1 MEIKLGFA
9 TKHSPTVTIELNN
22 KLIDTVLLDCAC
34 DVDDL
39 EGALQMV
46 TINADLPES
55 NHTLRV
61 VAKDIKDDEI
71 IQVSHIE
78 LDNINMAGFVTY
90 STTYN
95 PITDGYIN
103 HIIENNLENV
113 VQVINDTKFHVKQGE
128 YANCIHMPNGIYEY
142 NFSTPLYNFL
152 FNNRFGRLIAQVVRN

>member
-71 IQVSHIE
+71 IQVRHIE
-78 LDNINMAGFVTY
+78 LDNINMA
-90 STTYN
+90 
-95 PITDGYIN
+95 
-103 HIIENNLENV
+103 
-113 VQVINDTKFHVKQGE
+113 
-128 YANCIHMPNGIYEY
+128 
-142 NFSTPLYNFL
+142 
-152 FNNRFGRLIAQVVRN
+152 